1 MELTFAFCKTQF
13 YNFCLLIVMFRLL
26 IFTVI
31 ISITS
36 DMTEQLN
43 NNDKLFSM
51 KFQPKT
57 YRDYI

>member
-1 MELTFAFCKTQF
+1 
-13 YNFCLLIVMFRLL
+13 MFRLL